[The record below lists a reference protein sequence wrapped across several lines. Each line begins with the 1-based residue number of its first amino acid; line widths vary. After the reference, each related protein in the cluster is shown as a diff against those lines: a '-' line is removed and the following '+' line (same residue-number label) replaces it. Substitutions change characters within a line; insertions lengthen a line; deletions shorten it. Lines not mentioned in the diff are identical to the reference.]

1 MGDARSE
8 GLSALSQRRSF
19 DACIQVLSC
28 LLQVVRNNY
37 VSPLIVLLLYC
48 TLAAYH
54 KLENRMMHITVPTG
68 VWLRPKEVEISNALC
83 VFWLEQD
90 FI

>member
-1 MGDARSE
+1 
-8 GLSALSQRRSF
+8 
-19 DACIQVLSC
+19 
-28 LLQVVRNNY
+28 
-37 VSPLIVLLLYC
+37 
-48 TLAAYH
+48 
-54 KLENRMMHITVPTG
+54 MMHITVPTG